1 MIDGVIS
8 LEAVG
13 SESDACR
20 LEIDNTLDDVDRA
33 HGGDLMGVWVGEM
46 VEVYC

>member
-8 LEAVG
+8 LEAFG

-20 LEIDNTLDDVDRA
+20 LEIDKTLDDVNGA
-33 HGGDLMGVWVGEM
+33 HGGDLMGVWVGRM
-46 VEVYC
+46 VVVYR